1 MDSSSNNKNNK
12 NNKRVLSIQSHVVYG
27 YVGNKAAVFPLQLLG
42 FDVDSVN
49 SVHFSCHTGYKFFPH
64 GEIMNGD
71 QLRTILQ
78 GLESNGLLGTEDDDH
93 DENNNNNNNN
103 DDDDSSSDNNGD
115 AIGSILTG
123 YIGSVSFLEAVVQVI
138 ETVRKYNPNAR
149 FVCDPVLGDNGRF
162 YVPKELVDVYRNV
175 VIPKADC
182 VTPNQFETEQLTG
195 IEVKTIDDARKA
207 CEKLHQLGPSVVFIT
222 SLILVDVRDNDSDN
236 DNDKQQIKSQNS
248 TTKTL
253 EESSIDGDD
262 SRVIT
267 IIASKRCID
276 NTGDKGKDG
285 QKHQMWRIDCPLIP
299 GSFTGTGDVTA
310 SLLLGHL
317 EHHPD
322 DLPLVM
328 EKVINTMY
336 VLIRRTHEAK
346 RKSVRSKEL
355 RLIQSKDI
363 IEHPPSTYKAK
374 QL

>member
-1 MDSSSNNKNNK
+1 MDGNSNNNK

-42 FDVDSVN
+42 FDVDSIN
-49 SVHFSCHTGYKFFPH
+49 SVHFSCHTGYKCFPH

-71 QLRTILQ
+71 QLRSILQ

-93 DENNNNNNNN
+93 YENDNNNNN
-103 DDDDSSSDNNGD
+103 DDDDNNGD

-123 YIGSVSFLEAVVQVI
+123 YIGSVSFLEGVVEVI
-138 ETVRKYNPNAR
+138 ETIRKYNPNAR
-149 FVCDPVLGDNGRF
+149 FVCDPVLGDDGRF

-195 IEVKTIDDARKA
+195 IKVKTIDDARKA
-207 CEKLHQLGPSVVFIT
+207 CEKLHQMGPSVVFIT
-222 SLILVDVRDNDSDN
+222 SVILVDVRDND
-236 DNDKQQIKSQNS
+236 NDKQQIRSQS
-248 TTKTL
+248 LTTTD
-253 EESSIDGDD
+253 EESSTDGDD

-276 NTGDKGKDG
+276 NDDDKEKRG

-346 RKSVRSKEL
+346 RKTVRSKEL

-363 IEHPPSTYKAK
+363 IEYPPSTFKAK